1 MGLPQTLL
9 AILFLAFGTSE
20 IDRYPISYLIQRK
33 KVTEAV
39 DLYNEWRKKLGRHD
53 FEVLEQMAMLL
64 LDEGARSEDPEKQLL
79 SIYGSGIAGISS
91 PIDILEAGI
100 LSQQPETQL
109 AAIQALARLQDDRSE
124 ELLCKA
130 MASNFLQARME
141 AAFALAARKARTA
154 VGQIE
159 ALMYKLPPAMHYYF
173 PEFFALIGTNE
184 AILALR
190 HLMDDRQT
198 HVKVEAILSAAHYE
212 RDDLL
217 PLIRANITHSNPAE
231 QEACAFAIGKLK
243 DSKSIDKLKKLT
255 HSPQIQ
261 VRLAACRSLYQLGDA
276 RAQEQVEAMALEEN
290 PFAILLLSEMPG
302 SEKTLATLL
311 SSSSEQ
317 IRANAAIALLK
328 LRDPRCIDTLLG
340 ILIRDGRDL
349 GIEPH
354 FSVGNSLMAWRITP
368 LAKQKVVGEMY
379 DLQALSLSIREHL
392 LRDCLELPE
401 ADFLKIA
408 RTIFYSRQNEL
419 IPSLTTLLQNLQTKE
434 AVELL
439 QARAQTAGAPL
450 VRTYCSL
457 ALFRMQEAGPYAEHL
472 RSWIRS
478 CQDRELIRFR
488 PILLRQRHLDGS
500 SFELTPQESSRLLIE
515 AYAALAELHE
525 PESIDLLLEGIKA
538 GHPKNRYVLAGLLL
552 QAIQ

>member
-1 MGLPQTLL
+1 MGLSQTLL
-9 AILFLAFGTSE
+9 VALLLAFGATE
-20 IDRYPISYLIQRK
+20 VDKYHVSYLIQRK
-33 KVTEAV
+33 KVAEAV
-39 DLYNEWRKKLGRHD
+39 DLYSEWHKKLGRHD

-79 SIYGSGIAGISS
+79 SIYGSSIAGISS

-130 MASNFLQARME
+130 MASNFLYARME
-141 AAFALAARKARTA
+141 AAFALATRKARTA

-159 ALMYKLPPAMHYYF
+159 ALMYKLPPPMHSYF

-190 HLMDDRQT
+190 HLMDDRQI
-198 HVKVEAILSAAHYE
+198 HVKVEAILSAAQYE

-243 DSKSIDKLKKLT
+243 DSKSSDKLKKLT
-255 HSPQIQ
+255 NSPQPHVQ
-261 VRLAACRSLYQLGDA
+261 LAACRALYELGDA
-276 RAQEQVEAMALEEN
+276 RAQKQVEAMALEEN

-302 SEKTLATLL
+302 SEEILVKLL

-317 IRANAAIALLK
+317 VRANAAIALLK
-328 LRDPRCIDTLLG
+328 LRDSRCLETLLG

-349 GIEPH
+349 GMEPH
-354 FSVGNSLMAWRITP
+354 FSVGNSLMAWRIVP
-368 LAKQKVVGEMY
+368 LAKQKIIGEMY
-379 DLQALSLSIREHL
+379 DLQAVSLSIREHL

-408 RTIFYSRQNEL
+408 RTIFHSRQSEL
-419 IPSLTTLLQNLQTKE
+419 IPCLATLLQNLQTKE
-434 AVELL
+434 AISLL
-439 QARAQTAGAPL
+439 QVKAQTAGAPL

-457 ALFRMQEAGPYAEHL
+457 ALFRMQQAGPYAEHL
-472 RSWIRS
+472 RNWIRS
-478 CQDRELIRFR
+478 AQDQELIRFR
-488 PILLRQRHLDGS
+488 PIVLRQRHLEGS
-500 SFELTPQESSRLLIE
+500 SFELTPQENSRLLVE